1 MGERRSCLLDRIWP
15 PFPYPGSILGCNAT
29 AGVSQQIPGSV
40 PRGAGGTEWS
50 KDAWDSRAGGC
61 CCQTATYLIKQVDR
75 AVRGPPLSHESSKR
89 HALQHLGEE
98 VILRQPPLP
107 KEGCLEEGRVHT
119 VSSTVQA
126 SVILADVA
134 E

>member
-1 MGERRSCLLDRIWP
+1 MHGTARQGGAAAKLPLTSSNRSIER
-15 PFPYPGSILGCNAT
+15 Y
-29 AGVSQQIPGSV
+29 
-40 PRGAGGTEWS
+40 GA
-50 KDAWDSRAGGC
+50 
-61 CCQTATYLIKQVDR
+61 
-75 AVRGPPLSHESSKR
+75 PPLSHEASKR

-107 KEGCLEEGRVHT
+107 KEGCLEEGRVCT